1 MTDDNLL
8 LENNVDSVSSNS
20 INLNQQSKSITND
33 VISSDIESN
42 LSKLIDLR
50 TQSIN
55 NPMTG
60 YLNLHSL
67 RNKIDYLI
75 EKQ

>member
-33 VISSDIESN
+33 MISSDIESN

-50 TQSIN
+50 QSIN

>member
-8 LENNVDSVSSNS
+8 LENNIDSVSSNN

-33 VISSDIESN
+33 MISSDIESN
-42 LSKLIDLR
+42 LPKLIDLR

-55 NPMTG
+55 NSMTG